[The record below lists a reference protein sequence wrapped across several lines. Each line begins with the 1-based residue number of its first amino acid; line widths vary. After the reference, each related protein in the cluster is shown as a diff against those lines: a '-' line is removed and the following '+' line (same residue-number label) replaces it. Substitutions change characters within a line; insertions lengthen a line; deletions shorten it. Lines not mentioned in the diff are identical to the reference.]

1 MNRPFLDDPHSR
13 RRRNVERS
21 ADATR
26 TLIGIKRS
34 SSLPQEAG
42 KAAATEMQA
51 ATKKRSKNCRKQ
63 KSQRYAAKARS
74 PSART
79 IQPGRKSD
87 AAERQHDL
95 PRKGIEQAEDRSVCE
110 AATTDKGC

>member
-13 RRRNVERS
+13 RRRNEERS

-42 KAAATEMQA
+42 KAAATEIHAAICAATGAVQALGTSGAPLKQA
-51 ATKKRSKNCRKQ
+51 A
-63 KSQRYAAKARS
+63 ARLEWPLNEAQVNARLRPSVQCANS
-74 PSART
+74 PFAIIR
-79 IQPGRKSD
+79 
-87 AAERQHDL
+87 
-95 PRKGIEQAEDRSVCE
+95 
-110 AATTDKGC
+110 